1 MSHYFDPEPPGP
13 SDERRVEVV
22 LPDVSFTMTT
32 DRGVFSHG
40 RLDTGT
46 ELLLRTAPTPA
57 PSGDLLDLGCGAGA
71 IALTLA
77 QRSPGA
83 TVHAV
88 DVNARAREL
97 CARNAA
103 ALGLANVVVAAP
115 DDVDPDIR
123 FSTIWSNPP
132 IRIGKPALHDL
143 LATWLGR
150 MTNDGSAVLV
160 VQRHLGA
167 DSLHRWLE
175 QQGHV
180 VERVASR
187 AGFRVLRVATLRGQ
201 SNAKPAQV

>member
-83 TVHAV
+83 TVLAV